1 MQFRSISPVKHVF
14 HFIYFVLHLL
24 FITFATTNY
33 LTLFMNESTFPFNH
47 CRMLLTAG
55 SLLAGHIAT
64 AQDATA
70 QATPER
76 PNIIFILADDMGYG
90 DLACYGN
97 QYIQTPN
104 IDRLAQ
110 TGTTFTQAYAGSG
123 ISSPS
128 RCALMTGMNTGKSR
142 IRDNQCYAGGLTG
155 LKISP
160 KGDTT
165 IVRRANLLPE
175 DVTLGTVMRA
185 AGYRTCLV
193 NKWHLDGYDPQAA
206 PNHRGFDEFYGW
218 TIATVHSNAPYY
230 YPYYRFCGD
239 SLINIHEN
247 ANDAHVRHN
256 TEISTDDAIA
266 FIHRNKENPFFLFL
280 AYDAPHEP
288 YNIDD
293 TSWYDE
299 HGEWSMNTK
308 RYAALV
314 THMDYNIGRLLGTL
328 DRLNLRKNT
337 LIIFASDNGAAVMAP
352 LKELNCGAGLKGRKG
367 QLYEGGIR
375 VPLIVNQPD
384 RVPVRQVHDLV
395 YFPDFM
401 PTLARL
407 AGSSDAVPSNTDG
420 VDVSPLFF
428 GQNIDTSHRYLYWEF
443 PGKQRALRYGPWKC
457 VTVKKEAPLELYH
470 ISDDPY
476 EQHNLADS
484 LPEKVK
490 EFALI
495 MRRMHHPSPLY
506 PTQF

>member
-1 MQFRSISPVKHVF
+1 M
-14 HFIYFVLHLL
+14 
-24 FITFATTNY
+24 
-33 LTLFMNESTFPFNH
+33 TLG
-47 CRMLLTAG
+47 A
-55 SLLAGHIAT
+55 LLAQQAQAAGDQPQKAT
-64 AQDATA
+64 A
-70 QATPER
+70 ER

-104 IDRLAQ
+104 IDRLAR
-110 TGTTFTQAYAGSG
+110 TGTSFTQAYAGSG

-128 RCALMTGMNTGKSR
+128 RCSLMTGKNSGNTR
-142 IRDNQCYAGGLTG
+142 IRDNQCYAGGMTG

-175 DVTLGTVMRA
+175 DVTLGTVLTK

-218 TIATVHSNAPYY
+218 TIATVHSNSPYY
-230 YPYYRFCGD
+230 YPYYRLHGD
-239 SLINIHEN
+239 SLVNIKEN
-247 ANDAHVRHN
+247 ENDAHVRHN
-256 TEISTDDAIA
+256 TEISTDDAIQ
-266 FIHRNKENPFFLFL
+266 FIHRNQDRPFFLFL
-280 AYDAPHEP
+280 GYDAPHEP

-299 HGEWSMNTK
+299 QGDWSQNTK

-328 DRLNLRKNT
+328 DALGLRENT
-337 LIIFASDNGAAVMAP
+337 LVIFASDNGAAVQAP

-375 VPLIVNQPD
+375 VPLIVNQPG
-384 RVPVRQVHDLV
+384 RVPARQIDNLV

-401 PTLARL
+401 PTLARIA
-407 AGSSDAVPSNTDG
+407 AGDDVPRITHLVPRDTNGMDI
-420 VDVSPLFF
+420 SPLFY
-428 GQNIDTSHRYLYWEF
+428 GKDIDTDSRDLYWEF
-443 PGKQRALRYGPWKC
+443 PGKQRAIRSSGWKA
-457 VTVKKEAPLELYH
+457 VTVKKGAPLELYR
-470 ISDDPY
+470 IKEDPL
-476 EQHNLADS
+476 EQHNLAAEYPEIVQRLDS
-484 LPEKVK
+484 LGH
-490 EFALI
+490 A
-495 MRRMHHPSPLY
+495 MRTPSPNY
-506 PTQF
+506 PIDDE

>member
-1 MQFRSISPVKHVF
+1 MRYGKDI
-14 HFIYFVLHLL
+14 
-24 FITFATTNY
+24 
-33 LTLFMNESTFPFNH
+33 
-47 CRMLLTAG
+47 LLTA
-55 SLLAGHIAT
+55 STLFIQQ
-64 AQDATA
+64 AQAADEPKQ

-104 IDRLAQ
+104 IDRLAA
-110 TGTTFTQAYAGSG
+110 TGTSFTQAYAGSG

-128 RCALMTGMNTGKSR
+128 RCSLMTGKNSGHSR
-142 IRDNQCYAGGLTG
+142 IRDNQCYAGGMTG
-155 LKISP
+155 LKINP
-160 KGDTT
+160 RGDTT

-175 DVTLGTVMRA
+175 DVTLGTVVGK
-185 AGYRTCLV
+185 AGYKTCLV

-218 TIATVHSNAPYY
+218 TIATVHSNSPYY
-230 YPYYRFCGD
+230 YPYYRFWGD
-239 SLINIHEN
+239 SLINIKEN

-266 FIHRNKENPFFLFL
+266 FIHRNKDNPFFLFL
-280 AYDAPHEP
+280 GYDAPHEP

-328 DRLNLRKNT
+328 DHLGLRENT

-367 QLYEGGIR
+367 QLYEGGIK
-375 VPLIVNQPD
+375 VPLIVNQPG
-384 RVPVRQVHDLV
+384 RVPVRQISNIV

-407 AGSSDAVPSNTDG
+407 AGSTKAVPADTDG
-420 VDVSPLFF
+420 MDISPLFF
-428 GQNIDTSHRYLYWEF
+428 GEELDTDNRYLYWEF
-443 PGKQRALRYGPWKC
+443 PGKQRAIRYGEWKC
-457 VTVKKEAPLELYH
+457 VTVKKDAPLELYNIH
-470 ISDDPY
+470 EDPNESHDLAAEY
-476 EQHNLADS
+476 PKMVRDLNKMMQEMRTPSENYPIPEDNL
-484 LPEKVK
+484 KK
-490 EFALI
+490 
-495 MRRMHHPSPLY
+495 
-506 PTQF
+506 